1 MSDEYINPF
10 DDERLS
16 FHVLRNDA
24 GYYSLWPS
32 IAAIPAGWAEQYGPD
47 SRQSCLSFIEDN
59 WSDAPGR
66 RTPRAQNT
74 IGSTPVPGTS
84 A

>member
-10 DDERLS
+10 EDERLS

-32 IAAIPAGWAEQYGPD
+32 IAAIPAGWAVQYGPD
-47 SRQSCLSFIEDN
+47 SRQSCLTFIEDN

-66 RTPRAQNT
+66 RTSRTQNRSV
-74 IGSTPVPGTS
+74 STSVSGTS